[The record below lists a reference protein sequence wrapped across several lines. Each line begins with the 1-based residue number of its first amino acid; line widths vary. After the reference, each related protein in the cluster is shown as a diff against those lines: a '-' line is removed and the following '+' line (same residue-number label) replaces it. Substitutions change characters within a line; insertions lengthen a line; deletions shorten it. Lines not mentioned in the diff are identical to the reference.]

1 MSKYNL
7 TDLYEGMGRG
17 GTVNDSF
24 YSIANL
30 ADDIDGQNIGI
41 DTYPIQVQRLGPSE
55 DGKTNEEI
63 VVRYGPGHYDYFSI
77 YDYKF
82 GEDPTDEDNYD
93 NDYPFSLGI
102 PTKNTDG
109 KQWAAKLGFNV
120 EGMNEATK
128 ENIKEEE
135 GFDEVNIEDLYDTI
149 EFNLNQL
156 LGGHIEKDD
165 FWQAIKAS
173 VEGEPRPPLEE
184 SEPLDEEM
192 GPTGIGISK
201 SQIDQLLDKGSIMG
215 LEVVVTDKDGSNAR
229 KVDYILSNT
238 DHEKDP
244 DDYDDVREH
253 FDRFM

>member
-17 GTVNDSF
+17 GTIDDSF

-41 DTYPIQVQRLGPSE
+41 DTYPIQVQRLGPSS

-120 EGMNEATK
+120 RGMNEVTK

-135 GFDEVNIEDLYDTI
+135 GFTEVSEKEIRFHLDAYKAGNIDGDDLA
-149 EFNLNQL
+149 
-156 LGGHIEKDD
+156 
-165 FWQAIKAS
+165 QAIEEI
-173 VEGEPRPPLEE
+173 VFGETRAPGTMEE
-184 SEPLDEEM
+184 SESLDEEM

-253 FDRFM
+253 FGRFV